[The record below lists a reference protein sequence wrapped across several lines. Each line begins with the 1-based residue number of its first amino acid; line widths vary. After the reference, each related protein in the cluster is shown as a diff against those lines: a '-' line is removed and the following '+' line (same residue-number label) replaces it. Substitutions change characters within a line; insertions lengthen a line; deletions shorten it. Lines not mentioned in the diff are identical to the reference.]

1 MRRGGRKRERG
12 APEPPTDIQA
22 PRRGTEPARAIS
34 ATPHRKSIRII
45 AHALHRSTEEDQ
57 IMDMP
62 APQAITTIA
71 ELLALPEDGLRHELL
86 DGQHVVTP
94 SPKLEHQGI
103 LSRLFS
109 ILSPAVAEHADVV
122 LCWSPADVHL
132 GPRTLVQPDLF
143 IARLPDGG
151 LHAPWRDLPTPLLVI
166 EVLSPSTAAR
176 DRGAK
181 RRIYLDAG
189 VEEYWIV
196 DIDARLIERWR
207 PRNERPEIIDEVLRW
222 ELSIGPSGAVD
233 VTKLFD
239 GL

>member
-1 MRRGGRKRERG
+1 MG
-12 APEPPTDIQA
+12 
-22 PRRGTEPARAIS
+22 
-34 ATPHRKSIRII
+34 
-45 AHALHRSTEEDQ
+45 
-57 IMDMP
+57 MP

-71 ELLALPEDGLRHELL
+71 ELLTLPEDGLRHELL
-86 DGQHVVTP
+86 DGEHVVTP

-109 ILSPAVAEHADVV
+109 LLSPAVAEHANMV

-143 IARLPDGG
+143 MVRLPDAGF
-151 LHAPWRDLPTPLLVI
+151 HAPWRDVPAPLLVI

-196 DIDARLIERWR
+196 DVDARLIERWR
-207 PRNERPEIIDEVLRW
+207 PRDERPQIIDGALRW
-222 ELSIGPSGAVD
+222 ELRIGLSGVLD
-233 VTKLFD
+233 VTKLFE
-239 GL
+239 GF

>member
-1 MRRGGRKRERG
+1 MGM
-12 APEPPTDIQA
+12 
-22 PRRGTEPARAIS
+22 PASQAIS
-34 ATPHRKSIRII
+34 
-45 AHALHRSTEEDQ
+45 
-57 IMDMP
+57 
-62 APQAITTIA
+62 TIA

-94 SPKLEHQGI
+94 SPKLAHQGI

-109 ILSPAVAEHADVV
+109 LLSPGVAEHADVV

-143 IARLPDGG
+143 IVRLPVTG
-151 LHAPWRDLPTPLLVI
+151 LHASWRDVPTPLLVI

-181 RRIYLDAG
+181 RRIYIDAG
-189 VEEYWIV
+189 VEEYWIIDV
-196 DIDARLIERWR
+196 DARLIERWR
-207 PRNERPEIIDEVLRW
+207 PRDERPEIIDGALQW
-222 ELSIGPSGAVD
+222 ELSIGLSGVVD
-233 VTKLFD
+233 VTKLFE